1 MKYSV
6 ELFHTELIGYKQFV
20 NDVLIAEGVC
30 NNSVTLQFDC
40 HFGTNSVWFEPWGI
54 IPKIRVNNFL
64 VDPGLAGIDLFDH
77 KFDIVLD
84 KDFFSRYKEQDL
96 HYRQASIDVNDA
108 YIYDSVIGVGNLHKS
123 LVDNI
128 KEVMQID

>member
-1 MKYSV
+1 MKYCV
-6 ELFHTELIGYKQFV
+6 EVFHKDLVGYKQFV
-20 NDVLIAEGVC
+20 ADDLVSEGSC
-30 NNSVTLQFDC
+30 SGSVMLSFDSQPV
-40 HFGTNSVWFEPWGI
+40 TNSVWFEPWGI
-54 IPKIRVNNFL
+54 VPQIRVNNFL

-84 KDFFSRYKEQDL
+84 KDFFTRYRQQDL
-96 HYRQASIDVNDA
+96 HYRQESIDVDDA
-108 YIYDSVIGVGNLHKS
+108 YIYDSVIGVGNLHKH